1 MLEFR
6 NQFFTPDTKFEFG
19 GGDEVN
25 IKDGENGED
34 YRMKAS
40 KVRIA
45 SLMTTKG
52 ELIKKTWTDV
62 SFIRLRLVKNN

>member
-6 NQFFTPDTKFEFG
+6 NQFFTYKFEFG

-34 YRMKAS
+34 YRMKA
-40 KVRIA
+40 VRLEL

-62 SFIRLRLVKNN
+62 SFIRLRLVKK

>member
-1 MLEFR
+1 MVRF
-6 NQFFTPDTKFEFG
+6 
-19 GGDEVN
+19 
-25 IKDGENGED
+25 
-34 YRMKAS
+34 RMKAS

-62 SFIRLRLVKNN
+62 SFL